1 MVQWLRACFAVQ
13 RTWVRSLVRELRIY
27 VSQGNQAHV
36 AQLLS
41 PGAAEPMHRNERS
54 PCAAVKAQRS
64 RRKQKRDTGEV
75 DLSSKK
81 TGGGY

>member
-1 MVQWLRACFAVQ
+1 MVQWLRACFAIQ

-27 VSQGNQAHV
+27 VSQGNQVHV

-41 PGAAEPMHRNERS
+41 PGAAEPMHCNERS
-54 PCAAVKAQRS
+54 PCGAMKAQRS
-64 RRKQKRDTGEV
+64 PKKQKRDTGEI

-81 TGGGY
+81 TGDGY